1 VEIHCATLPAHLIEG
16 EQFGHEKGAFTDA
29 QARKPG
35 ELDLSPQ
42 AKLLCVLENFR
53 VRRLG
58 ARQDRLVNVRVVCAT
73 NRDLD
78 QLVEAGR
85 LRTDRLYRLWAFQIN
100 IPPLRARGDDVLL
113 ARRFLAQMAQRH
125 GKPPPRL
132 DASACDA
139 LRAHTWPGIVRELRN
154 VVERAVLLKQGQPLG
169 TADLAL
175 GPRPAARHQPGH
187 AALPPRKARPA
198 AAGRSAP
205 QRLAL
210 FLSRINRH

>member
-1 VEIHCATLPAHLIEG
+1 MEIHCATLPAHLIEG

-113 ARRFLAQMAQRH
+113 ARRFLAQMAQRY

-175 GPRPAARHQPGH
+175 GPRPAADQI
-187 AALPPRKARPA
+187 
-198 AAGRSAP
+198 GRA
-205 QRLAL
+205 
-210 FLSRINRH
+210 HV